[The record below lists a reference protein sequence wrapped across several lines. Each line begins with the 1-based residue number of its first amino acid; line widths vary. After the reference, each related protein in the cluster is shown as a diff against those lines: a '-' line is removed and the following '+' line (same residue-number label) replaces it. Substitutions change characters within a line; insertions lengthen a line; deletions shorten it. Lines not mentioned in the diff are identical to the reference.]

1 MIRGVVTSQREAV
14 IQVRVLGAAK
24 NVALEFEAVVD
35 TGFNDFL
42 TLSQSVIEHL
52 QLALAAPMLAELADG
67 NVVETD
73 SYRATVLW
81 DGELKEVF
89 VVACEGDT
97 LVGMSLLYGY
107 DLHIEAVDNGV
118 VTITK
123 RQ

>member
-1 MIRGVVTSQREAV
+1 V
-14 IQVRVLGAAK
+14 IQVRVLGAAE
-24 NVALEFEAVVD
+24 NVSLELDAVVD

-42 TLSQSVIEHL
+42 TLSQSVIEDL
-52 QLALAAPMLAELADG
+52 QLTLAAPMLAELADG

-73 SYRATVLW
+73 SYRATVFW
-81 DGELKEVF
+81 DGEPKDVF
-89 VVACEGDT
+89 VVACAGDT